1 MVDIEELKSQY
12 PGTIERVWQLTYEKN
27 EREDLFEG
35 AEMRLDGNG
44 ALATPVLINSGRKL
58 YNAHLDRTI
67 PYGHFNYFVITEVH
81 ESEGLV
87 TGIKVAAA
95 EIPQAKTQAP
105 MVGRT
110 HEQDLTVIGVAA
122 FAAGLLTGWFLK
134 D

>member
-1 MVDIEELKSQY
+1 MVEIEQLKAQY

-27 EREDLFEG
+27 EQKDIYEG
-35 AEMRLDGNG
+35 AELRLDGNG

-58 YNAHLDRTI
+58 YNGHLDRTI

-95 EIPQAKTQAP
+95 EIPGENTVTP
-105 MVGRT
+105 FVGRT
-110 HEQDLTVIGVAA
+110 HKQDLTIIGVAA
-122 FAAGLLTGWFLK
+122 FATGLLAGWLLK